1 MELEKILNQET
12 GYTDLVTTEK
22 TISDLGLDLLDTI
35 SFLFGLEQACGVK
48 IPDEALS
55 SGQTQTLGSLLEFVN
70 NESKNNK
77 LEIHECS
84 KQS

>member
-1 MELEKILNQET
+1 MDILELEKILNQET

-22 TISDLGLDLLDTI
+22 TISDLGLDSLDTI

-55 SGQTQTLGSLLEFVN
+55 SGQIQTLGSLLEFVN
-70 NESKNNK
+70 NETKK
-77 LEIHECS
+77 
-84 KQS
+84 

>member
-1 MELEKILNQET
+1 MVHAEIAMMDILELEKILNQET

-22 TISDLGLDLLDTI
+22 TISDLGLDSLDTI

-55 SGQTQTLGSLLEFVN
+55 SGQIQTLGSLLEFVN
-70 NESKNNK
+70 NESKK
-77 LEIHECS
+77 
-84 KQS
+84 

>member
-1 MELEKILNQET
+1 MMDILELEKILNEET

-22 TISDLGLDLLDTI
+22 TISDLGLDSLDTI

-55 SGQTQTLGSLLEFVN
+55 SGQIQTLGSLLEFVN
-70 NESKNNK
+70 HESKK
-77 LEIHECS
+77 
-84 KQS
+84 

>member
-1 MELEKILNQET
+1 MMDILELEKILNQET

-22 TISDLGLDLLDTI
+22 TISDLGLDSLDTI

-55 SGQTQTLGSLLEFVN
+55 SGQIQTLGSLLEFVN
-70 NESKNNK
+70 NETKK
-77 LEIHECS
+77 
-84 KQS
+84 

>member
-1 MELEKILNQET
+1 MDILELEKILNQET

-22 TISDLGLDLLDTI
+22 TISDLNLDLLDTI

-55 SGQTQTLGSLLEFVN
+55 SGQIQTLGSLLEFVN
-70 NESKNNK
+70 NESKK
-77 LEIHECS
+77 
-84 KQS
+84 